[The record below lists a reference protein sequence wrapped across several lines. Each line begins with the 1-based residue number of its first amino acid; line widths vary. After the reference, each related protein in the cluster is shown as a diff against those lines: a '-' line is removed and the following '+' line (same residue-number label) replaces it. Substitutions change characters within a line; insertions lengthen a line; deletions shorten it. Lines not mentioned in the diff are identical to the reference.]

1 MIKDPVIRKGIIASI
16 VATLIVM
23 VLIHPLLRL
32 CWEGVLGFGTYCHR
46 GFVDSIY
53 RSAAL
58 GKRNHVAVMLMG
70 LIFCFLV
77 GGITGVAVG
86 LTRRIV
92 KPKAERK
99 PPGKTHAVVAWIMV
113 VAIALSWT
121 VLLVRQFADLQ
132 LNTSFDQRLTVLAPK
147 LTELEC
153 KELRA
158 QWASMGS
165 RGDYEEIVSTME
177 TLAEEKDVALPELLL
192 K

>member
-1 MIKDPVIRKGIIASI
+1 MPC
-16 VATLIVM
+16 
-23 VLIHPLLRL
+23 RL
-32 CWEGVLGFGTYCHR
+32 
-46 GFVDSIY
+46 
-53 RSAAL
+53 
-58 GKRNHVAVMLMG
+58 
-70 LIFCFLV
+70 
-77 GGITGVAVG
+77 
-86 LTRRIV
+86 
-92 KPKAERK
+92 P
-99 PPGKTHAVVAWIMV
+99 
-113 VAIALSWT
+113 